1 MVHTRGMGKASRA
14 PPSSTNSTLTL
25 PAPSRRIAGKRI
37 AGKRT
42 AGKRGP
48 TKRATPRTPTA
59 PKATPS
65 SGEQPDTDDDSIT
78 CWIPAP
84 EVPGLRP
91 VEKNDFHTEGFVCLC
106 YWSPDKTWFAIR
118 ICTPNTD
125 PRLQDLLR
133 DLISEAEAW
142 SKKEEKQGG
151 GAGGV
156 PDKTTSIE
164 NFIRD
169 TSPSRWYSE
178 DDGGKQLDQF
188 SWVPQMACMQFD
200 ETFARENKL
209 PFVDLA
215 IKDLASFRAKQ
226 GLLAMNESVQAMPAN
241 EEEMPVNNEEAMAV
255 DDQEEP
261 VNVEDMPVGNEEVV
275 VIDDQEEPANEED
288 MPVNNEEVM
297 VIDDQEEPANE
308 EDMPVNDE
316 EVMVIDDQEKPANE
330 GEMLTEEQE
339 KAAEK
344 EEKPADEE
352 GKPAEKEQK
361 PSDEE
366 EKAANE
372 QEKPANEEDAND
384 KAAEPEE
391 S

>member
-1 MVHTRGMGKASRA
+1 MVHTRGMEKAPSA
-14 PPSSTNSTLTL
+14 PPSSTNSTLML

-42 AGKRGP
+42 AGKRPSGKRGP
-48 TKRATPRTPTA
+48 TKRTTRTPAA
-59 PKATPS
+59 PKATS
-65 SGEQPDTDDDSIT
+65 STGEQPDTDDDSIT

-118 ICTPNTD
+118 ICAPNSD

-142 SKKEEKQGG
+142 SKKEKKQGG

-156 PDKTTSIE
+156 PDKTTTIE

-169 TSPSRWYSE
+169 TSPSLWYSE
-178 DDGGKQLDQF
+178 DDGGKQLDGYEFTSQQP

-215 IKDLASFRAKQ
+215 KKDLASFTAKQ
-226 GLLAMNESVQAMPAN
+226 ALLAMNESVQAMPAN
-241 EEEMPVNNEEAMAV
+241 EEEMPANNEEAMAV

-261 VNVEDMPVGNEEVV
+261 
-275 VIDDQEEPANEED
+275 ANEED
-288 MPVNNEEVM
+288 MPGNGGEVM
-297 VIDDQEEPANE
+297 VIDDDQEKPANE
-308 EDMPVNDE
+308 GGIPVNDE
-316 EVMVIDDQEKPANE
+316 EVMVIDNQEKPANE
-330 GEMLTEEQE
+330 GE

-344 EEKPADEE
+344 EEKA
-352 GKPAEKEQK
+352 
-361 PSDEE
+361 SDEE
-366 EKAANE
+366 EKPPGEEEKPTNE
-372 QEKPANEEDAND
+372 QEKPANKEDAND